1 MRLPSRRIAL
11 AENFLGI
18 LIMIVVLL
26 LGTAYPLTNYV
37 DQQREINTTR
47 ARIAELKQETCS
59 FKLRKPG
66 GKTMTMCVSRRAA
79 VYSMWRR
86 AIPRIQSPV

>member
-1 MRLPSRRIAL
+1 MIA
-11 AENFLGI
+11 
-18 LIMIVVLL
+18 VLL

-59 FKLRKPG
+59 FKPRKPG
-66 GKTMTMCVSRRAA
+66 GKTNDYVRQQARQPSILCGAGRYP
-79 VYSMWRR
+79 VYSHRYR
-86 AIPRIQSPV
+86 FG